1 MVAVL
6 GPFHILIITLLA
18 LALGSFL
25 NVIIHRLPKGE
36 DFVRTRSRCPRCGK
50 SIRFHDNIPLLSYAV
65 LNGRCRDCRA
75 PISRRYPL
83 VEGLTAFVVLAVLAV
98 YGLSVPFLAYSVL
111 CLFLIPIAFIDWDT
125 GFIPDKLVIPA
136 SIMGIFF
143 LIVFHFA
150 NWKVTWKSGLIGAF
164 AGGALI
170 LFFMVVGKAILKKD
184 TMGMGD
190 LKMLV
195 MIGLYVGFP
204 AVWLSLFF
212 GGVVASIFILASIAM
227 KRIQWKSTIPFGP
240 FIAIG
245 TLTYVLVGDT
255 LIHWY
260 LGFFR

>member
-1 MVAVL
+1 VT
-6 GPFHILIITLLA
+6 GPVQILFVVLLA
-18 LALGSFL
+18 LTLGSFL
-25 NVIIHRLPKGE
+25 NVLILRLPKGE

-50 SIRFHDNIPLLSYAV
+50 PIRFFDNIPLLSYAI
-65 LNGRCRDCRA
+65 LNARCRDCRA
-75 PISRRYPL
+75 PISRRYPA
-83 VEGLTAFVVLAVLAV
+83 VEALTAFVVLALLAV
-98 YGLSVPFLAYSVL
+98 YGFSVPFLAYTVL
-111 CLFLIPIAFIDWDT
+111 CLFLIPISFIDWDT
-125 GFIPDKLVIPA
+125 GFIPDKLIVPA
-136 SIMGIFF
+136 SIAGIFF
-143 LIVFHFA
+143 LVAFHFV

-170 LFFMVVGKAILKKD
+170 LFFMVVGKMILKKD
-184 TMGMGD
+184 AMGMGD

-212 GGVVASIFILASIAM
+212 GGVTASLFILIAVVM

-245 TLTYVLVGDT
+245 TLTYVLAGDS
-255 LIHWY
+255 LVQWY